1 MSVTL
6 HRARL
11 IGGMLLGCAA
21 AGLAWFGYQRSLAP
35 FEQSER
41 EARVATASLRE
52 RLEKARVAIQE
63 VRTLEGDAQ
72 TVRRQMDQLAMD
84 LPDGPAA
91 VWMPK
96 LIKDHFAA
104 VGLPVS
110 IVRMNTVRAVPELLS
125 FRRGYWSVGL
135 PIGETAHSAVGPLLA
150 VAEFERQHPLVK
162 VLDFAIRPNP
172 ENPRRRVAL
181 LNVAALIRK

>member
-1 MSVTL
+1 MAK
-6 HRARL
+6 HQAWL
-11 IGGMLLGCAA
+11 IGGLLIGCGA

-35 FEQSER
+35 LQQSAR
-41 EARVATASLRE
+41 EAGVATASLQE

-63 VRTLEGDAQ
+63 VRTLESDAQ
-72 TVRRQMDQLAMD
+72 SVRRQMDQLAMD

-104 VGLPVS
+104 FGLSVA
-110 IVRMNTVRAVPELLS
+110 IVRMNTVRAEPELPN
-125 FRRGYWSVGL
+125 FRRGYWAVGL
-135 PIGETAHSAVGPLLA
+135 PIVENTRSAAGTLLA
-150 VAEFERQHPLVK
+150 VAEFEQQHPLVK
-162 VLDFAIRPNP
+162 VLDFAIRPDP
-172 ENPRRRVAL
+172 ENPQRRMAL